1 MFLVNNSVQCLTIV
15 SITGLLK
22 GFFLSFT
29 VLLSVHILVILC
41 RFPGQANLAVD
52 TVIKAPCWT
61 EVAASRDWNLF
72 YQVSGPAHTVQSSQR
87 RQPSP
92 RPALRQP
99 GTWPCHLATEITNRS
114 RIALKG
120 HRTYHVSLSHVGF
133 WCEAESPS
141 LSWQSVPLSG
151 HNDACVQSEMSGIY
165 KIIKN

>member
-1 MFLVNNSVQCLTIV
+1 MFHCVALCSHPSYLV
-15 SITGLLK
+15 SIPR
-22 GFFLSFT
+22 S
-29 VLLSVHILVILC
+29 S
-41 RFPGQANLAVD
+41 NLAVD

-99 GTWPCHLATEITNRS
+99 GTGPCHLATEITNRS

-120 HRTYHVSLSHVGF
+120 HMTCPVSLSQVGLGVKQRAPA
-133 WCEAESPS
+133 CLGS
-141 LSWQSVPLSG
+141 LSPCLDRMMTVSNLKCLASTK
-151 HNDACVQSEMSGIY
+151 S
-165 KIIKN
+165 